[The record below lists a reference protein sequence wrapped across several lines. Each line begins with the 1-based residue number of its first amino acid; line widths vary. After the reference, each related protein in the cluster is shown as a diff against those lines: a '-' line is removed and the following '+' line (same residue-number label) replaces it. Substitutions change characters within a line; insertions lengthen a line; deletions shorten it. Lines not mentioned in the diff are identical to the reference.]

1 MGKGSLC
8 ESSGCALAKTGSGF
22 TELEIGS
29 RYESTRLLLVGEAPG
44 ENEVRE
50 SLPSRPHS
58 QLGSFLSDALRQTNI
73 SRSEIVITD
82 VVRCRSPKD
91 WLIGSPWQYNAISHC
106 TTNYLHSVIEELKP
120 TTILAMGDTAFRT
133 LASVPK
139 GKYSQLDYSRGYVVN
154 GAGAASGIPVIGTY
168 APKSIRMGSAHLTPL
183 FHRDLRR
190 AFLLATGKLVEGKHY
205 ALDLSTLKLN
215 YQTAPTI
222 EEAWEFYRTLDPEL
236 PIVYDIETP
245 MSSRSDEEDR
255 TSFVD
260 RDIKLFQAT
269 QRRREGIAIPWR
281 DEYIDVAKAIMAT
294 SIPKVGHNSFAFD
307 EPVLEN
313 NDVIIN
319 GTRDDTMAMFG
330 SYWSDLPRNLQ
341 AAAQMC
347 GFEFPWKSTNETDLA
362 FYGVADVDATL
373 AVYDHMTKVLS
384 GEVIE

>member
-1 MGKGSLC
+1 MGRVVVKPELC
-8 ESSGCALAKTGSGF
+8 MSSGCALAKTGSGF
-22 TELEIGS
+22 TELEIGG

-73 SRSEIVITD
+73 SRSEIAITD

-91 WLIGSPWQYNAISHC
+91 WLIGSPWQYNAISNC
-106 TTNYLHSVIEELKP
+106 TTNYLHSVIEDLKP
-120 TTILAMGDTAFRT
+120 TAILAMGDPAFRT

-139 GKYSQLDYSRGYVVN
+139 GKYSQLDYARGYVVN

-205 ALDLSTLKLN
+205 ALDLNTLNLN

-222 EEAWEFYRTLDPEL
+222 AEAWEFYRTLDPTL
-236 PIVYDIETP
+236 PLAFDIETP

-255 TSFVD
+255 TSFTD
-260 RDIKLFQAT
+260 RDIKLFQCT
-269 QRRREGIAIPWR
+269 QRRGGGIAIPFR
-281 DEYIDVAKAIMAT
+281 DEYINVIRHILLRASRM
-294 SIPKVGHNSFAFD
+294 VGFNNWNFD
-307 EPVLEN
+307 DPVLSS
-313 NDVIIN
+313 N
-319 GTRDDTMAMFG
+319 GI
-330 SYWSDLPRNLQ
+330 
-341 AAAQMC
+341 
-347 GFEFPWKSTNETDLA
+347 K
-362 FYGVADVDATL
+362 
-373 AVYDHMTKVLS
+373 
-384 GEVIE
+384 I